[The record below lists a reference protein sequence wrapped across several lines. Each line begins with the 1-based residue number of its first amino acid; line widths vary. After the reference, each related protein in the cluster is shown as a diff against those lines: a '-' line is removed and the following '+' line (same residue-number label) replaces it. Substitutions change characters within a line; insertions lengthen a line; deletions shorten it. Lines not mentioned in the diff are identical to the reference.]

1 MRDLYHVLVDYDA
14 VMLRAIAELWG
25 VSLTARQSRE
35 MAAELARHLCQPGVV
50 ERAWGDSLCRAGLEA
65 LVAAGGR
72 LPAPQFD
79 RRFGEVRPFGP
90 GRLERERPW
99 TAPANVAEALWY
111 RGLIGRAFEPG
122 PAGPQAFVFIPSDV
136 LALLAQGQRATASP
150 SRTPPLGVKAAEP
163 AAFTPAPTT
172 LVDDLCT
179 LLAYLQMT
187 QVAADKQ
194 EGLAE
199 RHRQALARHLLDATG
214 AAEGRGRF
222 AFLWGLG
229 LAAGLVVATGRHWKP
244 EPERARAWLS
254 AGREAQL
261 AALAVA
267 WRDAPHWNDLWH
279 VPSLR
284 PEDTGWRND
293 PVLARRAIL
302 RLLAELSPGSSSEEE
317 RPIWWD
323 LTAFIAGVKAHEPD
337 FQRPTGDYT
346 SWYLRDAA
354 SGEYLKGFESWE
366 AVEGALIAFLL
377 QGPLHWL
384 GLVDVA
390 PGAFRFTPRG
400 LRFLRG
406 EAPGPD
412 AEKTARLSV
421 RADGT
426 IDVPR
431 NANRYQR
438 FQTARIASWVTAG
451 ETYRYRFTPA
461 SLARADKQG
470 IRVEQVL
477 SFLGR
482 ASGGRLPGALVQALR
497 RWAQAGTQVRLR
509 DMVVLQVTSAQVL
522 EALRAS
528 PAVRPYLG
536 EALGPLAVAV
546 RRADWPRLE
555 QAIRQLGYLPEV
567 EGLEE

>member
-1 MRDLYHVLVDYDA
+1 
-14 VMLRAIAELWG
+14 MLRAIAGQWG
-25 VSLTARQSRE
+25 VSLAAKQSRE
-35 MAAELARHLCQPGVV
+35 MAAELADHLRQTGVLARV
-50 ERAWGDSLCRAGLEA
+50 WEDGLCRAGLQA
-65 LVAAGGR
+65 LIAAGGR

-136 LALLAQGQRATASP
+136 LALLAQDPRATASP
-150 SRTPPLGVKAAEP
+150 VRTPPLGVKAAEP
-163 AAFTPAPTT
+163 VAFTPAPTT

-179 LLAYLQMT
+179 LLAYLQVT
-187 QVAADKQ
+187 QVAADKPG
-194 EGLAE
+194 GLAE
-199 RHRQALARHLLDATG
+199 RQRQALARHLLDDAG

-229 LAAGLVVATGRHWKP
+229 LAAGLIVAAGRYWKP
-244 EPERARAWLS
+244 DPGRARAWLS

-261 AALAVA
+261 ATLAAA
-267 WRDAPHWNDLWH
+267 WREDPNWNDLWH

-293 PVLARRAIL
+293 PVLARRALL
-302 RLLAELSPGSSSEEE
+302 RLLAEIAPDPSAEREGGRGE
-317 RPIWWD
+317 RPVWWD
-323 LTAFIAGVKAHEPD
+323 LAAFIAGVKAHEPD

-354 SGEYLKGFESWE
+354 SGEYLKGFESWD
-366 AVEGALIAFLL
+366 AVEGALIAFIL
-377 QGPLHWL
+377 QEPLHWL

-400 LRFLRG
+400 VRFLKG
-406 EAPGPD
+406 EEPGPE
-412 AEKTARLSV
+412 ARETARLSV
-421 RADGT
+421 HADGH

-431 NANRYQR
+431 AANRYQR
-438 FQTARIASWVTAG
+438 FQTARIAAWVSAG

-461 SLARADKQG
+461 SLARAGKQG
-470 IRVEQVL
+470 IQVEQVL

-567 EGLEE
+567 EELGE

>member
-1 MRDLYHVLVDYDA
+1 MRDLYHTLLDYDP
-14 VMLRAIAELWG
+14 VMLRAIAEQWG
-25 VSLTARQSRE
+25 VSLAAKQSRE
-35 MAAELARHLCQPGVV
+35 MAAELADHLRQAGVLARV
-50 ERAWGDSLCRAGLEA
+50 WEDGLCRAGLQA
-65 LVAAGGR
+65 LIAAGGR

-111 RGLIGRAFEPG
+111 RGLIGRAFESG
-122 PAGPQAFVFIPSDV
+122 PAGPQAFVFVPSDV
-136 LALLAQGQRATASP
+136 LALLAQDQRATASP
-150 SRTPPLGVKAAEP
+150 LRTPPLGVEAAEP

-179 LLAYLQMT
+179 LLAYLQVT
-187 QVAADKQ
+187 QVVADKQ
-194 EGLAE
+194 GALAE
-199 RHRQALARHLLDATG
+199 RQRQALARHLLDAAG
-214 AAEGRGRF
+214 AAEGQGRF

-229 LAAGLVVATGRHWKP
+229 LAAGLIVAAGRSWKP
-244 EPERARAWLS
+244 ERGRARAWLS

-261 AALAVA
+261 AALAAA
-267 WRDAPHWNDLWH
+267 WRDDPHWNDLWH

-293 PVLARRAIL
+293 PLLARRAIL
-302 RLLAELSPGSSSEEE
+302 RLLAELSPGSSSEGEK
-317 RPIWWD
+317 PVWWD
-323 LTAFIAGVKAHEPD
+323 LAAFIAGVKAHEPD

-354 SGEYLKGFESWE
+354 SGEYLKGFESWD
-366 AVEGALIAFLL
+366 AVEGALIAFIL

-384 GLVDVA
+384 GLVDIA
-390 PGAFRFTPRG
+390 PGAFRFTARG
-400 LRFLRG
+400 VRFLKG
-406 EAPGPD
+406 EVPEPEGK
-412 AEKTARLSV
+412 ETARLSV
-421 RADGT
+421 HADGT

-431 NANRYQR
+431 SADRYQR
-438 FQTARIASWVTAG
+438 FQTARIAAWVAAG
-451 ETYRYRFTPA
+451 ETYRYRLTPA
-461 SLARADKQG
+461 SLAQAGKQG
-470 IRVEQVL
+470 IQVEQVL

-482 ASGGRLPGALVQALR
+482 ASGERLPGALVQALR